1 MRKTTALLIAILG
14 GFALRAAEPNPML
27 YQRVSNGKTPVI
39 DGKISANEWNDA
51 AMLPP
56 FARVKGGSPL
66 WDKLNQIMLKFD
78 EKNLYIGF
86 RTYMA
91 IDMALAPA
99 IPDSE
104 TMTNVESFD
113 IRFVL
118 PDQPKW
124 KRFMVERGGAKF
136 DQLFRGHKMD
146 RPAEWN
152 PQWEYKCRL
161 IPQQYSSWSIWE
173 GEIAIPWET
182 LGIEHPQKG
191 IKISALFIRYLGNVA
206 VGVDEEGRIVSWAP
220 VSNKTDL
227 IFDANY
233 GGLMLEP
240 GKPVFRMDSLQNYS
254 RSVVG
259 VKGRIVGQNA
269 VGGKL
274 NSAIWDT
281 HNFKRMFDYTDQKVA
296 SNNVDW
302 QKSIRVKQAEPGNG
316 RIFIF
321 DAANEPLCKYPF
333 RTTILPSFYA
343 QAVWNSADD
352 QVHFAGQSFNG
363 FRKGDVIRLVV
374 TAPDGR
380 KYAAQELRTGGLLAS
395 FDGTVSCASV
405 PDGGEFV
412 ASAALMRSGNEV
424 AKSQYKFT
432 KKLPAWKGAMEKFKV
447 TAPPLGW
454 VPLKVTEGADRI
466 ELTVR
471 DHAYVFGKSLFP
483 EKVLLH
489 GEEFSAGAWNFI
501 AETEGG
507 LQKFTGDAPKV
518 TARDGRGVTLRYSGA
533 SSELKLDAEIRVEF
547 DGLAWYRCRFTPR
560 GKPVT
565 VKRLAIDCP
574 ISPEKLRYMR
584 SFYYQ
589 IGATTQRYALI
600 GKAKRQ
606 EELPPTAVSYSGD
619 ISGTGWKYGSS
630 FNYFYWIGGEDRGCL
645 FALPSRRNM
654 SIDKVYNRVI
664 DQPDQFNFT
673 LELVNKS
680 VIWKRPTEY
689 EFGIALTPAHKAVNP
704 AGVRRL
710 GQYPL
715 GIINGQEHSRLLEIP
730 ASVYTNDKHISWRF
744 PKPPEGFQ
752 IAPDF
757 FFADMVG
764 SWVMRDVMDGNF
776 RPKQKDV
783 DEIRRQCAGIRSGHH
798 GKPMLW
804 YDMLVTP
811 TAKDLEPFFQEWCA
825 APRTDMPADVFVT
838 VLCPASGWKEAYLY
852 GMKQRMEDGVCSFY
866 SDMSALRPCTNRLHG
881 CGYYDEKG
889 ALKPTL
895 PFLQYREFMLMVQ
908 KGIKENDPDG
918 VFFYHGVSP
927 MNLWCDAHQECEYW
941 QFAPD
946 YLTMSPEFLQMEM
959 FDKRQSGSQPYLT
972 NALCYRHV
980 PGALRTKMP
989 QMDPLGLFLLHDQ
1002 HCYNTHALEIYGNYI
1017 TTKPL
1022 LDFGVD
1028 DPDCEY
1034 IPYWRNPLSQY
1045 PGKGNIAVSSYRK
1058 GDRELAVIFNLAS
1071 EAAEIDLGDKSG
1083 VSRLGE
1089 AETLSGVIEVGPR
1102 SLRIVEF
1109 GSK

>member
-654 SIDKVYNRVI
+654 SIDKVYNRVV
-664 DQPDQFNFT
+664 DQPDKFNFT

-715 GIINGQEHSRLLEIP
+715 GIVNGQEHSRLLEIP
-730 ASVYTNDKHISWRF
+730 ESVYTNDKHISWRF